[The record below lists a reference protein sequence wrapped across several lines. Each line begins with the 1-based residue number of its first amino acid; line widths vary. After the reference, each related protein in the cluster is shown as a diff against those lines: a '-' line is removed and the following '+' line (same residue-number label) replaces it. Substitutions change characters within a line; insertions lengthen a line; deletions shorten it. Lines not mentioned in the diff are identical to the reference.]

1 MNTVNRNAVKHVT
14 SCEGSVSKMTDGLNE
29 ISELIGKGS
38 VNGKE
43 KSKSINE
50 FEDMRIVSFFRNIMD
65 NISSIVA
72 IVNKSKIGDVDF
84 VAIDHEGMRRID
96 SLKQKIAIDSSEIA
110 KLYAVPIDIHPSRR

>member
-1 MNTVNRNAVKHVT
+1 
-14 SCEGSVSKMTDGLNE
+14 MTDGLNE